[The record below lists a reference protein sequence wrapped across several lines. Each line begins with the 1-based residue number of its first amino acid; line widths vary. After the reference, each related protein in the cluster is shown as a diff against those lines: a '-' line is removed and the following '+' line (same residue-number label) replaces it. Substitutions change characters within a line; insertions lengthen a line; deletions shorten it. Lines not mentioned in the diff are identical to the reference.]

1 MKNST
6 QANKL
11 AVLCKKSL
19 RDARYE
25 YRGRKIKGV
34 LMSHADIEMALFY
47 ARTILR
53 KGAYSLSLMQPCSAV
68 RELMDKFGLLEN

>member
-1 MKNST
+1 MKNNT

-11 AVLCKKSL
+11 AVLCEKSL
-19 RDARYE
+19 RDPRYE
-25 YRGRKIKGV
+25 YRGHKIKGV

-47 ARTILR
+47 AR
-53 KGAYSLSLMQPCSAV
+53 LSLMQPRSAV

>member
-1 MKNST
+1 MKNNT

-11 AVLCKKSL
+11 AVLCEKSL
-19 RDARYE
+19 RDPRYE

-34 LMSHADIEMALFY
+34 FMSHADVEMVLLY
-47 ARTILR
+47 ARTILWE
-53 KGAYSLSLMQPCSAV
+53 GSYSLSLMQPRSAV